1 MLGGSRSPVPDPG
14 SGGDPAKGIVRM
26 AAPEPADRERATGR
40 EVGILAAVLLL
51 LAGFWTVTTWD
62 LRRTHEQAMLDGE
75 RLTSG
80 VARTYAEHATRTL
93 RASES
98 AARDLARIWTQEP
111 GRLTPAQLRIQTA
124 HLGDSIAAI
133 AIYDR
138 QGRVLRATD
147 DPAAVA
153 LGAVVMPR
161 LAAARPR
168 DVAVVAPVLLPDRR
182 NVIPVAVRV
191 DDARGELVAAIAVAI
206 SADYLSDFFVGD
218 ELGHL
223 DLAVVMGRDGEVL
236 TQHPA
241 IEAGSPGARRLAAA
255 VSANAR
261 GNLRQ
266 IGADGVERLIGF
278 RTLAD
283 FPVVVAV
290 GQPLEEVLADFDA
303 RRKQLLLTGFLLSGL
318 VIAVALLFIQTQRRA
333 QRNTAA
339 IAESERRTADALRRA
354 ERANAELSRR
364 DAETAQARELLV
376 DAIESITDAFA
387 LFDSRGRLT
396 MCNQSYLD
404 VFRHVGRTTDPR
416 GRTWAEIIR
425 LEIAAGI
432 YADPEIRRD
441 PEVWISW
448 RATQLRRALND
459 GIEVKLAN
467 GRWISLRERR
477 TREGGIV
484 VIRTD
489 ITDLKQQQLAL
500 RQSEEQLKAYVQQ
513 LSKLAEDYLSAKK
526 TAEEANR
533 TKSAFLANMSH
544 ELRTPLNAIIGFS
557 DAIKQQLFG
566 PLGNNRYLEYVNDI
580 YASGSHLLS
589 LINDILDMSKIEAG
603 KYEIRTEPI
612 DAAEVADASVR
623 FVRVRAEEAGVELEV
638 DAPAG
643 VTVHADLRA
652 LKQIL
657 LNLLT
662 NAIKFTPKGGRVGL
676 TVRDARDWI
685 EFVVVDTGIG
695 IPAKDLPRLGHR
707 FEQVDN
713 ALTRR
718 KEGTGLGLALCRSLA
733 ELHSGELRI
742 DSEVGKGTV
751 VIVRLPV
758 RGRAAAAAE

>member
-1 MLGGSRSPVPDPG
+1 MAMPDP
-14 SGGDPAKGIVRM
+14 
-26 AAPEPADRERATGR
+26 ADQERATGR

-51 LAGFWTVTTWD
+51 LAAFWTLTTWD
-62 LRRTHEQAMLDGE
+62 LRRTHQQAILDGE

-93 RASES
+93 RATEAS
-98 AARDLARIWTQEP
+98 ARDLARLWTQEP
-111 GRLTPAQLRIQTA
+111 ARVTAAQLRTQTA
-124 HLGDSIAAI
+124 HLGDSVAAV
-133 AIYDR
+133 ALYDR
-138 QGRVLRATD
+138 QGRVLRSTD
-147 DPAAVA
+147 EAAAVA
-153 LGAVVMPR
+153 LGAVLMPR
-161 LAAARPR
+161 LAAAGSRE
-168 DVAVVAPVLLPDRR
+168 VAVVAPVLLPDRR
-182 NVIPVAVRV
+182 NVIPIAVRI
-191 DDARGELVAAIAVAI
+191 DDARGEIAAAVAI
-206 SADYLSDFFVGD
+206 AISSDYLSDFFVGD

-241 IEAGSPGARRLAAA
+241 LDAGGPGARRLAAA
-255 VSANAR
+255 VVANAR
-261 GNLRQ
+261 GNLRET
-266 IGADGVERLIGF
+266 GADGVERLIGF

-283 FPVVVAV
+283 FPVAVAV
-290 GQPLEEVLADFDA
+290 GQPIEEVLADFDA
-303 RRKQLLLTGFLLSGL
+303 RRKQLLVTGFLLSAL
-318 VIAVALLFIQTQRRA
+318 VIVVALLFVQMQRRS

-339 IAESERRTADALRRA
+339 IAESERRTTDALRRA
-354 ERANAELSRR
+354 ERANTEISRR

-387 LFDSRGRLT
+387 LFDSRGRLN

-404 VFRHVGRTTDPR
+404 VFRHVGRATDPR

-448 RATQLRRALND
+448 RATQLRRSLND

-484 VIRTD
+484 VVRTD

-566 PLGNNRYLEYVNDI
+566 PVGNQRYLEYVNDI

-603 KYEIRTEPI
+603 KYELRTEPI

-623 FVRVRAEEAGVELEV
+623 FVRVRAEEAGVALDV

-643 VTVHADLRA
+643 ITVHADVRA

-676 TVRDARDWI
+676 TVRGARDWI
-685 EFVVVDTGIG
+685 EFVVADTGIG

-733 ELHSGELRI
+733 ELHSGEITI
-742 DSEVGKGTV
+742 DSAVGKGTV
-751 VIVRLPV
+751 VVVRLPI
-758 RGRAAAAAE
+758 RERAVAAAE